1 MAVFTFRKAGAV
13 PAVDTGTVTF
23 LSALAATT
31 RALRLVE
38 ASASGLGTA
47 TAANEFQIAPGTA
60 GTGALTNI
68 APFPINPLSTA
79 AAGFTAG
86 TTYATAIPTVNS
98 QAGIAF
104 GVNSNGG
111 TYRWLAKTNFE
122 LFASQASAN
131 YASLNW
137 KVIATGEAGNIA
149 GHAIFVEL

>member
-1 MAVFTFRKAGAV
+1 MAVFTFRKAGA
-13 PAVDTGTVTF
+13 AIAADTATVTF
-23 LSALAATT
+23 LSALAAST

-38 ASASGLGTA
+38 ASLSGLGTA
-47 TAANEFQIAPGTA
+47 SAANEFQLAPGNA

-86 TTYATAIPTVNS
+86 TTYATAIPTVNA

-122 LFASQASAN
+122 LFASQATAG
-131 YASLNW
+131 YQSLNW
-137 KVIATGEAGNIA
+137 KVISGTGTMA
-149 GHAIFVEL
+149 GHAIFEEL